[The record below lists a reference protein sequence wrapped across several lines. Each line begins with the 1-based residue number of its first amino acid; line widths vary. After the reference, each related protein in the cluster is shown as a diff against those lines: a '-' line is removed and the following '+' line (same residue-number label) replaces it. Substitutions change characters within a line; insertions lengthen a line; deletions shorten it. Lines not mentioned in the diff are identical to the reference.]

1 MVSNDPIDYP
11 AKLRAAVAA
20 LQKQQEKIAALEAR
34 QHEPI
39 AIIGMGCR
47 FPGGADD
54 PDAFWHRLLDGV
66 DAIREVPAARWPV
79 DAFYDEN
86 ADAPGTMS
94 TRWGGFLD
102 DVDRFDARFFRI
114 SPREA
119 VSMDPQQRVLLE
131 VSWHALEHAG
141 LDPARLNGS
150 DTSVFV
156 GLTALD
162 YAKVLYRDDVS
173 RIDTYGATGNVANV
187 ASGRLSYFYGF
198 RGASVT
204 VDTACS
210 SSLVA
215 IHLACQ
221 SLRTGDASMALAGGV
236 NLMLAPDNSVAV
248 SRAHMLAPDGR
259 CKTFDR
265 AANGYARSEG
275 CGVLVLKRLSA
286 AQADGDRVI
295 AVIRGTAVR
304 QDGAR
309 SGLTVPNGPAQ
320 ERVIRAGLEAARV
333 QAGEVGYIEAHGT
346 GTSLGDPIE
355 AEAIAHVFQPGRP
368 KSKPLVIG
376 ALKTNVGHM
385 ESAAGCGWRDQ
396 GRAVGGART
405 DSAPP
410 ASHARPS
417 RHCVRR
423 NPRDRAGQDHGVAR
437 RVRPTDRRC
446 EFIWIER
453 HDCACRG
460 GSAACGS
467 AGVAGRSGAA
477 GGAAAERDVARIPDG
492 ALRPLRRV
500 ARRGRRTRG

>member
-1 MVSNDPIDYP
+1 MSNDPVDYP

-20 LQKQQEKIAALEAR
+20 LQKQQDKIAALEAR

-54 PDAFWHRLLDGV
+54 PDAFWQRLLDGV
-66 DAIREVPAARWPV
+66 DAVREVPAARWPI
-79 DAFYDEN
+79 DAFYAED

-102 DVDRFDARFFRI
+102 DVDRFDARFFRV

-150 DTSVFV
+150 DTRVFV

-221 SLRTGDASMALAGGV
+221 LSLI
-236 NLMLAPDNSVAV
+236 
-248 SRAHMLAPDGR
+248 H
-259 CKTFDR
+259 
-265 AANGYARSEG
+265 
-275 CGVLVLKRLSA
+275 
-286 AQADGDRVI
+286 I
-295 AVIRGTAVR
+295 
-304 QDGAR
+304 
-309 SGLTVPNGPAQ
+309 
-320 ERVIRAGLEAARV
+320 
-333 QAGEVGYIEAHGT
+333 
-346 GTSLGDPIE
+346 
-355 AEAIAHVFQPGRP
+355 
-368 KSKPLVIG
+368 
-376 ALKTNVGHM
+376 
-385 ESAAGCGWRDQ
+385 
-396 GRAVGGART
+396 
-405 DSAPP
+405 
-410 ASHARPS
+410 
-417 RHCVRR
+417 
-423 NPRDRAGQDHGVAR
+423 
-437 RVRPTDRRC
+437 
-446 EFIWIER
+446 
-453 HDCACRG
+453 
-460 GSAACGS
+460 
-467 AGVAGRSGAA
+467 
-477 GGAAAERDVARIPDG
+477 
-492 ALRPLRRV
+492 
-500 ARRGRRTRG
+500 

>member
-1 MVSNDPIDYP
+1 MSNDPIDYP

-141 LDPARLNGS
+141 LDPVRLNGS

-204 VDTACS
+204 VDI
-210 SSLVA
+210 L
-215 IHLACQ
+215 
-221 SLRTGDASMALAGGV
+221 D
-236 NLMLAPDNSVAV
+236 
-248 SRAHMLAPDGR
+248 
-259 CKTFDR
+259 
-265 AANGYARSEG
+265 
-275 CGVLVLKRLSA
+275 
-286 AQADGDRVI
+286 
-295 AVIRGTAVR
+295 
-304 QDGAR
+304 
-309 SGLTVPNGPAQ
+309 
-320 ERVIRAGLEAARV
+320 
-333 QAGEVGYIEAHGT
+333 
-346 GTSLGDPIE
+346 
-355 AEAIAHVFQPGRP
+355 
-368 KSKPLVIG
+368 
-376 ALKTNVGHM
+376 
-385 ESAAGCGWRDQ
+385 
-396 GRAVGGART
+396 
-405 DSAPP
+405 
-410 ASHARPS
+410 
-417 RHCVRR
+417 
-423 NPRDRAGQDHGVAR
+423 
-437 RVRPTDRRC
+437 
-446 EFIWIER
+446 
-453 HDCACRG
+453 
-460 GSAACGS
+460 
-467 AGVAGRSGAA
+467 
-477 GGAAAERDVARIPDG
+477 
-492 ALRPLRRV
+492 
-500 ARRGRRTRG
+500 